1 MAITGDGSQEYPW
14 LVHSYAELKTVTTE
28 NSYCPQY
35 GHRYISLDANIDC
48 NEYGPDF
55 EWETIALG
63 HDSRGFT
70 FDLNGHTIK
79 NIAVKQNNAVI
90 NASIKGS
97 NVYGAWYS
105 EFKGNGKILNVFTK
119 PSNSVY
125 LIYGYDASHV
135 VSNLSMSVNLGNNSK
150 GVFRDTA
157 LNGVSCY
164 IQSGSFTVSSDVN
177 ALILSFSNTGDTT
190 SDYRIKDSDFE
201 VYVNNLQTALYS
213 AYNQAQRL
221 VVTDSRFKGKL
232 VSTSEVNL
240 EFLACGYMSNSV
252 VDIDFLSFRATN
264 AKISRYPCNGVING
278 DKVPSSGF
286 GISGL
291 TSCTSSEIVNGDAL
305 RNKNFTVVNVVGD

>member
-1 MAITGDGSQEYPW
+1 MAITGSGTEQDPY
-14 LVHSYAELKTVTTE
+14 LVHSYDELKTVATE

-35 GHRYISLDANIDC
+35 SHRYISLDADINC
-48 NEYGPDF
+48 NDYGADF

-79 NIAVKQNNAVI
+79 NIAVKQDNSVI

-119 PSNSVY
+119 PNNSMY
-125 LIYGYDASHV
+125 LIRGYNASHV
-135 VSNLSMSVNLGNNSK
+135 VSNLSMSVSLGNNSK

-157 LNGVSCY
+157 LNGVACY
-164 IQSGSFTVSSDVN
+164 IESGSFTVGTDVN

-190 SDYRIKDSDFE
+190 SDYRIKDSDFDIH
-201 VYVNNLQTALYS
+201 VNNLQTALYS

-232 VSTSEVNL
+232 ASTSEVNL
-240 EFLACGYMSNSV
+240 EFLACGYMSNCV
-252 VDIDFLSFRATN
+252 VDIDFLNFTATN

-286 GISGL
+286 AISGL
-291 TSCTSSEIVNGDAL
+291 TSCTSSEIVTGEAL
-305 RNKNFTVVNVVGD
+305 RGKNFTVVNVVA